1 MTMEYADSRSVR
13 NTATVRWVGLALLAF
28 SLAVLAAVPTFWLLS
43 REDVNAGSLDAIEA
57 PIETPSEPVVQL
69 APPPE
74 PASEFSP
81 VASGPQPPAELPSAI
96 EPAPAVPEIP
106 VQSARIADIPDASPA
121 PVSLRIPDIGVRSNV
136 KPVGVDP
143 DSKQV
148 EVPSD
153 RTTVAWYTHSP
164 SPGDA
169 GSAVLTAHVDL
180 NGGPGAFFELRK
192 LEPGA
197 VVTVGYEDG
206 SKQRFEVVARRSY
219 LKDELPNRR
228 IFAQDGKPVLT
239 LITCGGGFN
248 ETEREY
254 DSNVVVYA
262 VPADASSK
270 RAT

>member
-1 MTMEYADSRSVR
+1 MEYADSRSVR
-13 NTATVRWVGLALLAF
+13 NTATVRWIGLAVLAL
-28 SLAVLAAVPTFWLLS
+28 SLAVLAAVPTYWLLS
-43 REDVNAGSLDAIEA
+43 RDDVNVGSLDPIEA
-57 PIETPSEPVVQL
+57 PVEEPSEPVVQL
-69 APPPE
+69 APRPE
-74 PASEFSP
+74 PASEFSS
-81 VASGPQPPAELPSAI
+81 ATSDPQLPTENPPAV
-96 EPAPAVPEIP
+96 EPAPVVPEIP

-121 PVSLRIPDIGVRSNV
+121 PVSVWIPDIGVRSDV
-136 KPVGVDP
+136 RPVGVDP

-153 RTTVAWYTHSP
+153 RSTVAWYKHSP

-192 LEPGA
+192 LKPGA
-197 VVTVGYEDG
+197 VVTVGYENG
-206 SKQRFEVVARRSY
+206 SKRRFEVVARRSY
-219 LKDELPNRR
+219 LKDELPNAR
-228 IFAQDGKPVLT
+228 IFAPDGKPILT

-262 VPADASSK
+262 VPVDGSSK
-270 RAT
+270 RAA